1 MGMGGH
7 PVEIR
12 LDLGHHCVETEIK
25 RQYNRCLSAFF
36 QSKGEAGA
44 IEASIDLL
52 QHALE
57 NFDFQMLRSRYPE
70 LAGHLDAEV
79 ILAID
84 VEGDIILILNK
95 KAIYP

>member
-1 MGMGGH
+1 MGMGRL
-7 PVEIR
+7 PVAIR

-36 QSKGEAGA
+36 QAKGDAA
-44 IEASIDLL
+44 DIEASIDLL

-57 NFDFQMLRSRYPE
+57 SFDFQALRSRYPE
-70 LAGHLDAEV
+70 LAGHSNADV
-79 ILAID
+79 ILAND
-84 VEGDIILILNK
+84 AKGDMILILNK

>member
-1 MGMGGH
+1 MEMGGL

-36 QSKGEAGA
+36 QSKGSTGD

-57 NFDFQMLRSRYPE
+57 SFDFQALRSRYPE
-70 LAGHLDAEV
+70 LSGDSTADV
-79 ILAID
+79 ILTID
-84 VEGDIILILNK
+84 VNGNISLIVNQK
-95 KAIYP
+95 VIYP